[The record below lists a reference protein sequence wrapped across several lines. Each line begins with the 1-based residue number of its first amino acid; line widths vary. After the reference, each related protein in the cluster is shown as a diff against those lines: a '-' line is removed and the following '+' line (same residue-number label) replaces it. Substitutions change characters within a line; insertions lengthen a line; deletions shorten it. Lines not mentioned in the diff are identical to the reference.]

1 MSYPRRILRFPEP
14 GQVEIVQDSID
25 GPSPDEV
32 LVETVLSAV
41 SPGTERLIYRG
52 EAPDTLSAD
61 ASIDALTG
69 GFSYPMTYGYAVVG
83 RVAAVGER
91 VDDDWHGQR
100 VFSFHPHA
108 SRFTTSPD
116 ELVPLP
122 SEVESTDGVVF
133 PNLETAVTLAM
144 DGKPG
149 LGERVIIFGQGV
161 VGLLTTALMS
171 TYPLEVMY
179 AVEPSSN
186 RRALSSEWGADQVF
200 APGDTEELRSVLN
213 ITSGDA
219 VEAGEGSY
227 EGADLVYELS
237 GDPSVLTNA
246 LSVAGYDGRVV
257 IGSWY
262 GEKTS
267 PVELGGRFHRS
278 RVQVKSSQVSSI
290 DPDYRGRWSKNRR
303 TQLVLRLLAS
313 LRPGKLIT
321 AEYSLE
327 EASSVYARL
336 SEGDESLIQPV
347 FRY

>member
-1 MSYPRRILRFPEP
+1 M
-14 GQVEIVQDSID
+14 
-25 GPSPDEV
+25 
-32 LVETVLSAV
+32 
-41 SPGTERLIYRG
+41 
-52 EAPDTLSAD
+52 
-61 ASIDALTG
+61 
-69 GFSYPMTYGYAVVG
+69 
-83 RVAAVGER
+83 
-91 VDDDWHGQR
+91 
-100 VFSFHPHA
+100 
-108 SRFTTSPD
+108 
-116 ELVPLP
+116 
-122 SEVESTDGVVF
+122 
-133 PNLETAVTLAM
+133 
-144 DGKPG
+144 
-149 LGERVIIFGQGV
+149 
-161 VGLLTTALMS
+161 
-171 TYPLEVMY
+171 
-179 AVEPSSN
+179 
-186 RRALSSEWGADQVF
+186 
-200 APGDTEELRSVLN
+200 LN

-219 VEAGEGSY
+219 VEAGEGAY
-227 EGADLVYELS
+227 QGADLVYELS